1 MRIVRA
7 GNLGL
12 AFLLELALLAALV
25 AFGVRLDAPWPVQ
38 TVVAVVLPVAVVLCW
53 GVLVAPRARRRLTPR
68 ARLVLETVLL
78 GVGVVALAVVDLVAL
93 AIVLAVLAA
102 VNLVLRVLFDQV

>member
-1 MRIVRA
+1 M
-7 GNLGL
+7 
-12 AFLLELALLAALV
+12 
-25 AFGVRLDAPWPVQ
+25 
-38 TVVAVVLPVAVVLCW
+38 
-53 GVLVAPRARRRLTPR
+53 
-68 ARLVLETVLL
+68 LL